1 MTIGSIG
8 AALSAALGLVL
19 ACASSAAFAAESSP
33 ASLLEPRADAASI
46 VVQQGATTVTLGDI
60 DTWMLDVPE
69 KDRAGFIRSP
79 ERIENMLFQILLM
92 KQINQEA
99 RAAKLDQQ
107 PRVANHMRMA
117 SERTLAR
124 YQTEAVR
131 QAIKAPDF
139 SDLAKESYLSNP
151 EQHRDPDVATVVH
164 LLISEG
170 ERGSDAAQKLIQKLY
185 RQAQKDPTKLEALAV
200 KYSDDTSAVRNQ
212 GILKDVSLAD
222 LDPAFADATRKLK
235 PGQLSAPVK
244 SEFGWHLIRLDAITL
259 GRLPAFDDIKVKI
272 KTKLEQD
279 YVDST
284 FRAYLDGLRQRTME
298 PNAKVL
304 EQLPFRYG
312 GAPEATSLA
321 PAAAASEP
329 AEAK

>member
-1 MTIGSIG
+1 MAIGSIG

-19 ACASSAAFAAESSP
+19 ACASSAASAAESSP
-33 ASLLEPRADAASI
+33 ASLLEPRADAAS
-46 VVQQGATTVTLGDI
+46 VVVEQGGTVITLGDI

-92 KQINQEA
+92 KQVNADA

-259 GRLPAFDDIKVKI
+259 GRLPAYDEIKDKI

-279 YVDST
+279 YVDRT

-312 GAPEATSLA
+312 GAPESTLPP

-329 AEAK
+329 AEPK